1 MELIVSGA
9 GRGRNRPRVRC
20 EKHSGKGSMRAVR
33 TPRGATVQIWGRQGK
48 LPAGSGDL
56 KDALGLA
63 RHSPGMG
70 GGG

>member
-1 MELIVSGA
+1 
-9 GRGRNRPRVRC
+9 
-20 EKHSGKGSMRAVR
+20 MRAVR